1 VRATL
6 ADHGVTPRRHGYG
19 LLLILILGSLG
30 FQLATSEGNFAHVI
44 TIALQGAILLAALWI
59 SQARTRRLRVATVLV
74 GAVTAGSALA
84 FAATGDTDA
93 AGARVMSFLLIAF
106 APAAILHGVVEH
118 FRAER
123 RVTLQTMFGVL
134 CIYLLIG
141 MMFAFTYGVIDDLS
155 SSAFFAQ
162 LSGEGTTSD
171 YLYFSFTTMTTTGYG
186 DLTAAGDLGR
196 SLAITEQ
203 LIGQIYMVTVV
214 ALIVGNLRRPA
225 PQRSS

>member
-1 VRATL
+1 
-6 ADHGVTPRRHGYG
+6 
-19 LLLILILGSLG
+19 
-30 FQLATSEGNFAHVI
+30 VI

-59 SQARTRRLRVATVLV
+59 SQARTGRLRVATVLV
-74 GAVTAGSALA
+74 VAITAGSALA
-84 FAATGDTDA
+84 FAASGDADA
-93 AGARVMSFLLIAF
+93 AGARIMSFLLVAF
-106 APAAILHGVVEH
+106 APVAILHGVVEH

-123 RVTLQTMFGVL
+123 RVTLQTVFGVL

-155 SSAFFAQ
+155 SAPFFAQ
-162 LSGEGTTSD
+162 LNGEGTTSD

-225 PQRSS
+225 PQRSP